1 MKKFRPTKTWIIS
14 IIIVALCS
22 AVFIAAEIMGKE
34 IPDKAIRVIGLVGLV
49 SILVLAYSTMR
60 TIGNMNRQDEE
71 K

>member
-1 MKKFRPTKTWIIS
+1 MKKIRPTKSWIIS

-22 AVFIAAEIMGKE
+22 AVFIAAELMGKE

-49 SILVLAYSTMR
+49 SILVLVFSTIR
-60 TIGNMNRQDEE
+60 SIRNMNIQNDE